1 MGKVL
6 VLYYS
11 GSGNTGKVADFVA
24 EGAAEVPATKV
35 TVKSVSEVSAADVLW
50 CDGIALGAPTHMGS
64 IPWQMKRFWDVEMQ
78 PHWGKIDG
86 KIGCA
91 FATQGGWGGGAEL
104 NCQALMT
111 VMMIYGFLVF
121 GVTDYV
127 AQQFT
132 LHYGTTI
139 AGEPRSEREMDS
151 PRRLGRRLSEWVA
164 TYVEGRREEHPL
176 VNGRTRFPWSLD

>member
-1 MGKVL
+1 MGKIL

-11 GSGNTGKVADFVA
+11 QSENTAKVAQLVE
-24 EGAAEVPATKV
+24 EGANEVPGTEV
-35 TVKSVSEVSAADVLW
+35 RLRSVGEASSEDVLW
-50 CDGIALGAPTHMGS
+50 CDGIAAGAPTHMGS
-64 IPWQMKRFWDVEMQ
+64 IPWEMKRFWDVEVQ

-111 VMMIYGFLVF
+111 VLMNYGFLVF

-127 AQQFT
+127 APQFT

-139 AGEPRSEREMDS
+139 AGEPRTDREKDS
-151 PRRLGRRLSEWVA
+151 PRRLGRRLAEWVA
-164 TYVEGRREEHPL
+164 TYVEGRSDEHPL
-176 VNGRTRFPWSLD
+176 RNGRTRFPWPLD